1 MAHRHL
7 MAVCV
12 VCLLCAEHLPCKEH
26 VSLPSQNINS
36 ISNSQ
41 RGIAPSP
48 SDPGALTKAADIP
61 GIYLYDK
68 RKDKTKSRQKR
79 HADHHHEASQH
90 HHHTETPEVTKAY
103 IQKLFETFSNN
114 SQTMNVDDFE
124 RMMLQLKLTNLAPS
138 KAMTDNS
145 STCMGGLKFL
155 GKMTETKEVE
165 KEKGP
170 DHHHDDHEGKNKQ
183 FSVNIH

>member
-26 VSLPSQNINS
+26 VSMPSQNINS

-41 RGIAPSP
+41 RSGILPAS

-61 GIYLYDK
+61 DIFLYDK

-90 HHHTETPEVTKAY
+90 HHHTETPEVTKTY
-103 IQKLFETFSNN
+103 IQKLFDKFSNN
-114 SQTMNVDDFE
+114 SSSMNVDDFE
-124 RMMLQLKLTNLAPS
+124 RMMRQLKLSNLVPS
-138 KAMTDNS
+138 KVENENS
-145 STCMGGLKFL
+145 SSCMSGMKFL
-155 GKMTETKEVE
+155 GKMTETKEDE
-165 KEKGP
+165 
-170 DHHHDDHEGKNKQ
+170 HSHDDHEGQ
-183 FSVNIH
+183 Y